1 MFFPQTLLPL
11 QVRLILSRADIRR
24 LSVRILARVLP
35 HSLLGQL
42 SVVMVLGIL
51 VTQLAGGL
59 ILAAQLRSKS
69 EIETRI
75 AAQHLGHSAVSAIR
89 YFKSLPANYRPIMIQ
104 QLREMGGTRFFV
116 NANDTLVPI
125 QPIAQSALADLASQ
139 TVLKTLKE
147 ELPFL
152 PDFRVTFAWPDEVN
166 VSDVG
171 LKIADLPD
179 NWVQHILLIKPNP
192 APVLVIQTQLEPDKW
207 LYLAAL
213 MPNPYFLE
221 SNSPLS
227 PDRLVLQGLSLAA
240 VLLLSILVVR
250 WTTGPLAALSDAA
263 EAFGKGEA
271 VPDLPETGSREF
283 VKTARAFS
291 AMRERIKRYLEDR
304 ERLFVS
310 ISHDLRTPIT
320 RLKLRAELLDD
331 DAMRTDFHEDLD
343 ELDMMV
349 KGALQSVKDSD
360 IHENRTEVRL
370 DALIQRMIR
379 DALMAGHSVAFVE
392 SGLTVMAKPLALK
405 RAIGNLFDN
414 ALFYGERV
422 EISVRQVRL
431 RSLHRASNISN
442 STSNGVSD
450 IEVNDDHDNIEIQI
464 RDHGP
469 GVPEQAFSTLF
480 LPYQR
485 LAHGRDLN
493 AGGMG
498 LGLGIARNIVQ
509 AHGGELR
516 LANHLEGGL
525 VATIILP
532 HT

>member
-1 MFFPQTLLPL
+1 MPQ
-11 QVRLILSRADIRR
+11 RA
-24 LSVRILARVLP
+24 SNNRIVTRFLAWALP

-42 SVVMVLGIL
+42 SVVMVLGVL

-59 ILAAQLRSKS
+59 IWAAQLRTKS

-75 AAQHLGHSAVSAIR
+75 AAQHLGHSAASAIR
-89 YFKSLPANYRPIMIQ
+89 FFKSLPANYRPIMIQ

-116 NANDTLVPI
+116 NANQAPI
-125 QPIAQSALADLASQ
+125 QIQAIGDNSLADMASQ
-139 TVLKTLKE
+139 TVLKTLRE
-147 ELPFL
+147 DLPFV
-152 PDFRVTFAWPDEVN
+152 PEFRLVFAWPDGLT
-166 VSDVG
+166 VSDGG

-179 NWVQHILLIKPNP
+179 SWVQHILLIKPNP
-192 APVLVIQTQLEPDKW
+192 APVLVIQTQLEPGKW

-227 PDRLVLQGLSLAA
+227 PDRLVLQALSLAA

-250 WTTGPLAALSDAA
+250 WTTRPLAALSDAA
-263 EAFGKGEA
+263 DAFGKGDT
-271 VPDLPETGSREF
+271 VPELPDTGSREF

-291 AMRERIKRYLEDR
+291 AMRERIKRYMEDR

-320 RLKLRAELLDD
+320 RLKLRTELLDD
-331 DAMRTDFHEDLD
+331 DALRAEFHEDLD

-379 DALMAGHSVAFVE
+379 DARMAGHEVAFVA

-405 RAIGNLFDN
+405 RALGNLFDN
-414 ALFYGERV
+414 ALHYGEKV
-422 EISVRQVRL
+422 EISVRRVRAQSADQV
-431 RSLHRASNISN
+431 
-442 STSNGVSD
+442 T
-450 IEVNDDHDNIEIQI
+450 DNIEIQI

-469 GVPEQAFSTLF
+469 GVPEDAFASLF
-480 LPYQR
+480 QPYLR
-485 LAHGRDLN
+485 LAHGRDQN

-509 AHGGELR
+509 AHGGELL
-516 LANHLEGGL
+516 LANHPDGGL
-525 VATIILP
+525 VATIVLP

>member
-1 MFFPQTLLPL
+1 MANTFTHRFITR
-11 QVRLILSRADIRR
+11 V
-24 LSVRILARVLP
+24 LARVLP

-51 VTQLAGGL
+51 VTQLVGGL
-59 ILAAQLRSKS
+59 IWATQLRSKS

-116 NANDTLVPI
+116 NANNAPILI
-125 QPIAQSALADLASQ
+125 QPIGKNALADLASQ

-152 PDFRVTFAWPDEVN
+152 PEFRLAFAWPDDVN
-166 VSDVG
+166 VSDDG

-192 APVLVIQTQLEPDKW
+192 APVLVIQTQLEPGKW

-221 SNSPLS
+221 SNGPLS
-227 PDRLVLQGLSLAA
+227 PDRLVLQALSLAA

-250 WTTGPLAALSDAA
+250 WTTRPLAALSDAA
-263 EAFGKGEA
+263 EAFGKGET
-271 VPDLPETGSREF
+271 VPELPETGSREF

-304 ERLFVS
+304 ERLFAS

-320 RLKLRAELLDD
+320 RLKLRTELLDD
-331 DAMRTDFHEDLD
+331 DAMRADFHEDLD

-379 DALMAGHSVAFVE
+379 DALMAGHAVAFEE

-414 ALFYGERV
+414 ALFYAERV
-422 EISVRQVRL
+422 EISVRQ
-431 RSLHRASNISN
+431 ISAQSAN
-442 STSNGVSD
+442 EGS
-450 IEVNDDHDNIEIQI
+450 DNIEIQI

-469 GVPEQAFSTLF
+469 GVPEQAFSSLF
-480 LPYQR
+480 QPYLR
-485 LAHGRDLN
+485 LAHGRELN
-493 AGGMG
+493 ANGMG

-509 AHGGELR
+509 AHGGEL
-516 LANHLEGGL
+516 LLVNHPEGGL
-525 VATIILP
+525 VATIVLP
-532 HT
+532 RT